1 MEWLLIGI
9 GVALF
14 GVLGW
19 FLHRRFGGEE
29 AQTHSSPNPSTSHDA
44 KPLVGQGL
52 EGQGIE

>member
-1 MEWLLIGI
+1 MDWLLIGI
-9 GVALF
+9 GAVLF

-19 FLHRRFGGEE
+19 YLHRRFGDEE
-29 AQTHSSPNPSTSHDA
+29 PQTHASSNPSASNDS